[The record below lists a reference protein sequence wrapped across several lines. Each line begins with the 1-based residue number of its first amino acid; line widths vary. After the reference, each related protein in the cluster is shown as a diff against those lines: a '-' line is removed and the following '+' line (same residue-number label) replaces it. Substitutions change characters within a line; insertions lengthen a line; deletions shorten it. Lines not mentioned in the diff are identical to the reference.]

1 MTEYDVESDIKL
13 LKEKIIFSLKQNVNE
28 FNIIQIENVNIKF
41 INFIKNKLKGIN
53 IFTRYNI

>member
-28 FNIIQIENVNIKF
+28 FNIIQIENVNIL
-41 INFIKNKLKGIN
+41 NS
-53 IFTRYNI
+53 